1 MENIRISQDK
11 FRLDAELKNVP
22 ISFVNGLRRI
32 LLSEIPTVVI
42 NNVKILDNTTQMTHE
57 MLKHR
62 VEMLPIN
69 VHPTEV
75 ETIRDAK
82 IELRYLVSD
91 QSREVTSDDFVV
103 TGAKTSNV
111 FLHDKMLGTPMYFMT
126 LKPSESL
133 HITANLGITTGA
145 LSQVCVST
153 YALHVDPQLAQRN
166 KDAYVSKAGEDKKA
180 QMLAA
185 LEFDNLHV
193 QRSYSVDPATD
204 RPNWFDIAIESIGVI
219 PARDLLNMA
228 AQVYK
233 TKIEDWTKTP
243 IQREEGSWYR
253 MEVEGESHT
262 LGALVQ
268 EIMYRSGLV
277 EYVSYNIGHPLK
289 PLLTIRFQVNTIQP
303 DDVIERV
310 KLEALALCDNVL
322 K

>member
-11 FRLDAELKNVP
+11 FRLDAEIKNVP

-32 LLSEIPTVVI
+32 ILSEIPTVVI

-69 VHPTEV
+69 VLPSEV
-75 ETIRDAK
+75 EKIRDTK

-91 QSREVTSDDFVV
+91 ETREVTTDDFV
-103 TGAKTSNV
+103 APANL
-111 FLHDKMLGTPMYFMT
+111 FLRDKMLGTPMYFMT

-145 LSQVCVST
+145 LSQVCVSS
-153 YALHVDPQLAQRN
+153 YALHVDPELAQRN
-166 KDAYVSKAGEDKKA
+166 KDTYIAKAGEDKKA

-193 QRSYSVDPATD
+193 QRSYSVDPVTD
-204 RPNWFDIAIESIGVI
+204 RPNWFDIAVESIGVI
-219 PARDLLNMA
+219 PARDLVSMA
-228 AQVYK
+228 AQIYK
-233 TKIEDWTKTP
+233 TKIEEWTKNP

-253 MEVEGESHT
+253 MEVEGETHT

-268 EIMYRSGLV
+268 EIMYRSGLI
-277 EYVSYNIGHPLK
+277 EYASYNIGHPLK

-303 DDVIERV
+303 EDVIERV